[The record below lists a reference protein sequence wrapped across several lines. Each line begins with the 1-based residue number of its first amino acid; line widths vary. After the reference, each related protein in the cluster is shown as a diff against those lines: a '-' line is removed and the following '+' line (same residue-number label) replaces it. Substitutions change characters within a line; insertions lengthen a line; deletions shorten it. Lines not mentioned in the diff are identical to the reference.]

1 MVEKIKKIAIKTEG
15 LIKYF
20 GTPQMTFDNL
30 REIAKKQKEYFEY
43 LGPDNF
49 IKLSIYIYSLKETKD
64 FMPVFSQKFFPDS
77 QKDHKNFS
85 GVWYKVMTGGGAT
98 LLC

>member
-1 MVEKIKKIAIKTEG
+1 MDEKIKKIAIKTEG

-30 REIAKKQKEYFEY
+30 KEISKKQKEYFEY

-49 IKLSIYIYSLKETKD
+49 IKLSIYNENANSDKLKQILIQT
-64 FMPVFSQKFFPDS
+64 
-77 QKDHKNFS
+77 
-85 GVWYKVMTGGGAT
+85 
-98 LLC
+98 